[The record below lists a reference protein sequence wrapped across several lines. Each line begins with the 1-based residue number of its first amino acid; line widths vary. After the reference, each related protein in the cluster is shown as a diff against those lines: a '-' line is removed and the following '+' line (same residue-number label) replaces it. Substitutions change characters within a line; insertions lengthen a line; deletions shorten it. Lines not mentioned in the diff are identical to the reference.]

1 VDLARDLIDHRIA
14 DLEDQDAGMVD
25 DLWVTWV
32 HDTAALGPIVTG
44 TAALLAQVGPFQTP
58 LIALSRRIGWSHAR
72 VWREIRWRQVRR
84 IERPQVK
91 LLVPRADLAHSSD
104 RTQTVVSDQRGQMLY
119 SELCKLPVAT
129 RDDQRLGIIDVRTTP
144 LISEP
149 PQVLGLLVAPHPRG
163 RSLGLKRFDTT
174 AVRLGGIPQA
184 GRYLPWKD
192 ITRITPDAVHTNTA
206 SGELGPLAT
215 APNPQ
220 PPPMPEGA
228 TPP

>member
-25 DLWVTWV
+25 DLWVTW
-32 HDTAALGPIVTG
+32 HHGTAALGPIVTG
-44 TAALLAQVGPFQTP
+44 AAALLTQVGPFQTM
-58 LIALSRRIGWSHAR
+58 LIALSRRIRCSHAR
-72 VWREIRWRQVRR
+72 VWREIPWRQVRR

-91 LLVPRADLAHSSD
+91 LLVPRADLAHSAD
-104 RTQTVVSDQRGQMLY
+104 RSQTLVSDQRGQMLY
-119 SELCKLPVAT
+119 SQLCNLPVAT
-129 RDDQRLGIIDVRTTP
+129 RDHQRLGIIDVRTAP

-149 PQVLGLLVAPHPRG
+149 PQVLGLLIAPHPRR
-163 RSLGLKRFDTT
+163 RSLGLKQFDTT
-174 AVRLGGIPQA
+174 AVRLGGIPRG
-184 GRYLPWKD
+184 GRYLPWED
-192 ITRITPDAVHTNTA
+192 ISRITSDAIHTNAA
-206 SGELGPLAT
+206 SGELAPLAT